1 MPPVHG
7 PAVCIRQWDWSETSQ
22 TVSLF
27 TRHHGVVRALAKG
40 ARRPNAPFSG
50 GLELLTLG
58 EAGLIIKPATEL
70 ALLTDWDLRA
80 SHAHLRR
87 SLPAS
92 LAGQHCADIVQALVL
107 DQDPHRELFDALLA
121 ALAAMARPEAVAGAL
136 AGFQAAALVHA
147 GLWPVLDRFVDEPE
161 SAAGADPGR
170 EIPPGRVML
179 FDPRRAGLVSAD
191 VPPLHTLPGGGAA
204 WRVRGETV
212 ALLRLLGAAAREWGG
227 AKPDAPMPA
236 ATPATTSGTAAATT
250 PAMVTVP
257 AQAAERAGRLL
268 AAYLRHVL
276 GRDLPTLPL
285 VYPGLSTGLN
295 GARDG
300 QTGQAGPLG
309 HSRGQGAAP
318 VAPRGRPASRPL

>member
-58 EAGLIIKPATEL
+58 EAGLIIKPASEL

-107 DQDPHRELFDALLA
+107 DQDPHRELFDALRA

-161 SAAGADPGR
+161 PAAAADPAPQL
-170 EIPPGRVML
+170 PPGRVML

-212 ALLRLLGAAAREWGG
+212 SLLRQLGAAARACGG
-227 AKPDAPMPA
+227 PDDGPP
-236 ATPATTSGTAAATT
+236 TPAPAPAT
-250 PAMVTVP
+250 VTVP

-268 AAYLRHVL
+268 AAYLRYVL

-295 GARDG
+295 GPHHG
-300 QTGQAGPLG
+300 QTGPGGSHGPA
-309 HSRGQGAAP
+309 RGQGASP
-318 VAPRGRPASRPL
+318 GPPRGRPVSRPV